1 LKALAGTDQPCR
13 ILPDEPL
20 PELASP
26 NAPTWLHREAKR
38 EWRRIVP
45 ELEALGLLTNLD
57 RSALAGYCQSY
68 ARWYEAEVA
77 IRRDGMI
84 MTTATGYQQQTPAV
98 GIARQAL
105 SDMRAFASEFGLS
118 PAARTRI
125 SVKPAE
131 GAKDA
136 TEDFLFGGRKLSVAS
151 REAARKAGA
160 SGV

>member
-1 LKALAGTDQPCR
+1 M
-13 ILPDEPL
+13 LPDEPQ
-20 PELASP
+20 PEPTPP

-45 ELEALGLLTNLD
+45 ELESLGLLTKID
-57 RSALAGYCQSY
+57 RAQLAAYCQSY
-68 ARWYEAEVA
+68 ARWYEAEMV
-77 IRRDGMI
+77 IKRDGMI
-84 MTTATGYQQQTPAV
+84 MTTATGYQQQMPAV
-98 GIARQAL
+98 GIARQAMA
-105 SDMRAFASEFGLS
+105 DMRAFASEFGLS